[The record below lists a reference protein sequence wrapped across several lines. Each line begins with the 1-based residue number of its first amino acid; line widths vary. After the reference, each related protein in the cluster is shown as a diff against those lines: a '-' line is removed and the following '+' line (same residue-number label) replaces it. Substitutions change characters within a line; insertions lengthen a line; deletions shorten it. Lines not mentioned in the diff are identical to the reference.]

1 MYIKEYW
8 YNYIIGTGDDGK
20 TMDFMLSNGQIDNYP
35 LSYILPKEQV
45 IKALD
50 YFEKQHELPDF
61 IIWHD

>member
-1 MYIKEYW
+1 
-8 YNYIIGTGDDGK
+8 
-20 TMDFMLSNGQIDNYP
+20 MDFMLSNGQIDNYP